1 MDRWINTIYS
11 EPTGYAVVGGN
22 KTPMRELLCHRA
34 ARGSPLHH
42 QSFHL
47 LAMPCFAA
55 TQCWGRGGD
64 KGPQRADPGGKSEP
78 ALSLC
83 DSISRLCTHER
94 TPRHLSSEPKNRP
107 WPHTDLARARLTN
120 AHPLTHI
127 IHTQGNNEIK

>member
-55 TQCWGRGGD
+55 TQCAGGGVATRGHRGQTLE
-64 KGPQRADPGGKSEP
+64 GNQSP
-78 ALSLC
+78 LSLC
-83 DSISRLCTHER
+83 VIQYHACVPMNRRQDIQVQSQR
-94 TPRHLSSEPKNRP
+94 TGHG
-107 WPHTDLARARLTN
+107 
-120 AHPLTHI
+120 HI
-127 IHTQGNNEIK
+127 RI

>member
-22 KTPMRELLCHRA
+22 KTPEGIIVSSCCPWFSITSSEFPSSGHAVFRCH
-34 ARGSPLHH
+34 P
-42 QSFHL
+42 
-47 LAMPCFAA
+47 M
-55 TQCWGRGGD
+55 CWGRGGD

>member
-47 LAMPCFAA
+47 LSMPCFAA
-55 TQCWGRGGD
+55 TQCAGGGVATRGHRGQTLE
-64 KGPQRADPGGKSEP
+64 GNQSP
-78 ALSLC
+78 LSLC
-83 DSISRLCTHER
+83 VIQYHACV
-94 TPRHLSSEPKNRP
+94 PMNRRQ
-107 WPHTDLARARLTN
+107 D
-120 AHPLTHI
+120 I
-127 IHTQGNNEIK
+127 